1 MPRPYFCQQNKIQ
14 EIIQVDHAGEF
25 GAQQIYKA
33 QIKFSRSKATK
44 AILREMLQQEL
55 EHLEYFANEIK
66 DGRGRPTAL
75 LPIWRIFGYG
85 LGAVTGI
92 MGHKYTMLATEA
104 VEEVIVNH
112 YQEQINYLKKY
123 DSNVPMLAKIQ
134 KFQQDEAAHIQIAI
148 DSEYENRVS
157 FRIMKQMIKVIC
169 HGAIYLSKKV

>member
-1 MPRPYFCQQNKIQ
+1 MPRPYFCQPDKVQ
-14 EIIQVDHAGEF
+14 EIIKVDHAGEF

-33 QIKFSRSKATK
+33 QVKFSRSNATK
-44 AILREMLQQEL
+44 MILTEMLQQEL
-55 EHLEYFANEIK
+55 EHLEYFESEIK
-66 DGRGRPTAL
+66 QGRGHPTTL
-75 LPIWRIFGYG
+75 LPMWRIFGYG

-123 DSNVPMLAKIQ
+123 DSDSPILAKIQ
-134 KFQQDEAAHIQIAI
+134 KFQQDEAAHIKIAI
-148 DSEYENRVS
+148 DSEHDNS
-157 FRIMKQMIKVIC
+157 FSFGIMKQMIKAIC